1 MESVDQV
8 REDSTTQ
15 GRERERPPVQQV
27 SARRGAGDAEGY
39 PREQLETVIARTPF
53 ACWLDVKLE
62 AYGQGHVALS
72 VPLRRELT
80 MHHGFAHGAVIGFLA
95 DSACAWAATSLV
107 GDVLTSEYKLNLLA
121 PGAGDVLMG
130 VGDVVNVSG
139 RQVVCRADVFS
150 VLGGRTR
157 LVATALA
164 TLARYK

>member
-1 MESVDQV
+1 ML
-8 REDSTTQ
+8 
-15 GRERERPPVQQV
+15 PV
-27 SARRGAGDAEGY
+27 ARGAAAWRGGPEAGGY
-39 PREQLETVIARTPF
+39 SREQLEAVIARTPF
-53 ACWLDVKLE
+53 ASWLDAKLE
-62 AYGQGHVALS
+62 AYGNGHVALS

-107 GDVLTSEYKLNLLA
+107 GDVLTAEYKLNLMA
-121 PGAGDVLMG
+121 PGAGDVLMS
-130 VGDVVNVSG
+130 VGDVIDVSG

-150 VLGGRTR
+150 VLGERTR

>member
-1 MESVDQV
+1 MESVHRM
-8 REDSTTQ
+8 REDSARQ
-15 GRERERPPVQQV
+15 AQALPHAQDV
-27 SARRGAGDAEGY
+27 SPRRIAGDAKGY
-39 PREQLETVIARTPF
+39 PRDQLEAVIERTPF
-53 ACWLDVKLE
+53 AIWLGAKLE
-62 AYGQGHVALS
+62 AYGKGHVALS

-121 PGAGDVLMG
+121 PGAGDVLVG

-150 VLGGRTR
+150 VLGERTR
-157 LVATALA
+157 LIATAIA
-164 TLARYK
+164 TLTRYK